1 MNKLFYQQGYIII
14 KNLYSLD
21 EIKLMKDAFVR
32 IQETSKLLNN
42 SSEILNS
49 KFIVENSVLKRV
61 IWAGGIEPILLEL
74 SHKKELLNVVS
85 ELLDTKEFFQIL
97 NQCHFKTPNDG
108 VGFKAHQDIQNRD
121 KKDGTWKNV
130 DGKGSFIQSMIAI
143 DKITEDN
150 GPLWIIPNSHN
161 QGTLSEDQIQKVVD
175 INQKLVLTMNEGDV
189 AFWSPYLI
197 HGSEPN
203 TSNQSRNT
211 LINGFCLSGANN
223 RTYSGCGTG
232 IRIKI

>member
-1 MNKLFYQQGYIII
+1 MNKLFYDQGYIII

-21 EIKLMKDAFVR
+21 EINLMKDAFIR
-32 IQETSKLLNN
+32 IQDTSKLFND

-49 KFIVENSVLKRV
+49 KFIIENKILKRV
-61 IWAGGIEPILLEL
+61 IWAGGIEPILLAL
-74 SHKKELLNVVS
+74 SHKKELLTVIS
-85 ELLDTKEFFQIL
+85 ELLETNEFIQIL

-121 KKDGTWKNV
+121 KKDGTWIDI
-130 DGKGSFIQSMIAI
+130 DGRGSFIQSMIAI
-143 DKITEDN
+143 DKITNDN
-150 GPLWIIPNSHN
+150 GPLWIIPNSHK
-161 QGTLSEDQIQKVVD
+161 QGSLSEEEIQKMVD
-175 INQKLVLTMNEGDV
+175 INQKLVITMNEGDV

-203 TSNQSRNT
+203 TSIQSRNT
-211 LINGFCLSGANN
+211 LINGFCLTGANN
-223 RTYSGCGTG
+223 RIYSGCGTG